1 MKIFTIAA
9 LLFTAALA
17 LPAQVTA
24 PTPPPR
30 RPIPAVEHVLI
41 IIVDG
46 LRPDVLLLAEAPTL
60 HALARGGAYSF
71 WARTTDVAVTLP
83 SCTSMLTGVSPRIHG
98 VTWNSDLPAG
108 KQVYPLVPTV
118 FELATRAGYV
128 TALVAGKSKFAALNQ
143 PGTITH
149 AYVPAT
155 TKVSDEQVTA
165 EAVKVIAAYQPAL
178 LCVHYPDVDGAGH
191 AKGWGSREQLSQIS
205 HTDEQI
211 GLLLGALE
219 RAGMRGSTVVLV
231 SADHGGAGRSHGA
244 NDLRSRYIPWIVAGP
259 GVRPGYDLTQAGGLQ
274 VTTEDTCATV
284 CWLLGLPPQPHFDGH
299 PVTAA
304 FEPGL

>member
-1 MKIFTIAA
+1 MRFPAVAA
-9 LLFTAALA
+9 LFLISALA
-17 LPAQVTA
+17 LPAQSTA
-24 PTPPPR
+24 PAPLPR

-98 VTWNSDLPAG
+98 ITWNGALPAD

-118 FELATRAGYV
+118 VELATRAGYV
-128 TALVAGKSKFAALNQ
+128 TAMVAGKSKFATLNR
-143 PGTITH
+143 PGTVTH
-149 AYVPAT
+149 AFVPT
-155 TKVSDEQVTA
+155 TQKVSDEQVA
-165 EAVKVIAAYQPAL
+165 VEAVKMIEAYQPAL
-178 LCVHYPDVDGAGH
+178 LCVHFPDVDAAGH
-191 AKGWGSREQLSQIS
+191 AKGWGSREQLAQIAT
-205 HTDEQI
+205 TDVQ
-211 GLLLGALE
+211 LALVLAALD
-219 RAGMRGSTVVLV
+219 RAGLRGSTLVLV

-259 GVRPGYDLTQAGGLQ
+259 GVRPGYDLTQGGGLQ

-284 CWLLGLPPQPHFDGH
+284 CWLLGLPAQPYFEGTA
-299 PVTAA
+299 VTAA
-304 FEPGL
+304 FEPVP